1 MTSFYKIDVSFYDY
15 VMIDKMDTKRKKM
28 ATPEK
33 NAITSYSMCT
43 SGYTQQEISNILSVS
58 DQSGI
63 SKFLK
68 RYNAR

>member
-33 NAITSYSMCT
+33 NAIISYSMCT

-58 DQSGI
+58 HQE
-63 SKFLK
+63 FLTF
-68 RYNAR
+68 